1 MEKYITLPQDKS
13 PKLTQEDVLKAV
25 AEMSYQSPIEV
36 ATRELQ
42 TKFEDDAMSVIHS
55 YGICVDKEELVKA
68 LQYDRNQ
75 YKQGFADGCRVGT
88 SRIRAE
94 VAREIFEEIEKP
106 VALKMPAKITPIF
119 KRDLDYSHGVIDGK
133 REVLF
138 EVLVLIAEL
147 KKKYIEN

>member
-1 MEKYITLPQDKS
+1 MGKYITLPQDKY
-13 PKLTQEDVLKAV
+13 PKPTQEEVLKAV

-75 YKQGFADGCRVGT
+75 YKQGFADGCRVKMNK
-88 SRIRAE
+88 IRAE
-94 VAREIFEEIEKP
+94 VVNEICEELEERVAMTEFIVESAKP
-106 VALKMPAKITPIF
+106 LTAWDVMYFAKDIVHS
-119 KRDLDYSHGVIDGK
+119 R
-133 REVLF
+133 
-138 EVLVLIAEL
+138 IAEL
-147 KKKYIEN
+147 KMKYTEADENGI